1 MSLPNDSDLIHVSMK
16 QKDKVFIE
24 NDIKAIV
31 FNSKNA
37 NSN

>member
-1 MSLPNDSDLIHVSMK
+1 MSLPNDSDLIYVSMK
-16 QKDKVFIE
+16 QKDNIFIE